1 MKKIK
6 ELYKKKLFQE
16 VIDLCETEISINQDS
31 INYLEIMADSYIALK
46 KNIHGIEIYEN
57 IIKKNKENFEILNK
71 LGIAYKNISNFKKAE
86 KNFLRSLEIKSK

>member
-46 KNIHGIEIYEN
+46 KNIHGIEISP
-57 IIKKNKENFEILNK
+57 KK
-71 LGIAYKNISNFKKAE
+71 GKA
-86 KNFLRSLEIKSK
+86 LIWPSDWTHSH